1 MPSLAKNGES
11 TKTLQAACEALGENR
26 PRCSSTQL
34 IFGRLPGPQ
43 AAEFSC
49 IHGTYIFDI
58 WRNKMR
64 LSPPKNITWFIALAL
79 AVLALLGN
87 TGVIAA
93 LATYAFWLALIAAAL
108 LLLATIVRDL

>member
-1 MPSLAKNGES
+1 
-11 TKTLQAACEALGENR
+11 
-26 PRCSSTQL
+26 
-34 IFGRLPGPQ
+34 
-43 AAEFSC
+43 
-49 IHGTYIFDI
+49 
-58 WRNKMR
+58 MR
-64 LSPPKNITWFIALAL
+64 LSPPKQITWFIALAL